1 MEQYQYKALDADHNT
16 VNGYLEASDPQAA
29 ASQLQERGLLVLRV
43 QRASGATGLSRPSW
57 LRSSPFSREEL
68 SRFTQQ
74 LATLLGADQPL
85 ERALGILI
93 RQPGKPAAR
102 QLIERIRDRV
112 KAGQTLS
119 AAMAVEQSSFTPLYL
134 SLVHAGEAAG
144 VLDQSL
150 GQLASYLE
158 RTQAIRTEVINALI
172 YPAFLVVGVLG
183 SLVLLLAYVVPQFV
197 PIFDGLGVP
206 VPLLTQLILDL
217 GQFLSSYGLHALA
230 LLLGL
235 AWTALSYMGRPANR
249 LKWHR
254 YLLRSPLAGGLL
266 KRLETARFART
277 LGTLLAQGVPLINAL
292 DISRQVANNLAMNAA
307 VANATVKVKD
317 GQRLS
322 TALETEQLLPD
333 LAIQMIEV
341 GEESGKLDGM
351 LLKVASIFD
360 EEAKRSID
368 RLLAALVPS
377 LTVVMAVLV
386 AVIMLAIMLPL
397 MSLTSNL

>member
-1 MEQYQYKALDADHNT
+1 MEQYRYKALDADNKT
-16 VNGYLEASDPQAA
+16 VSGNVQASDPQTAA
-29 ASQLQERGLLVLRV
+29 TQLQERGLLVLRI
-43 QRASGATGLSRPSW
+43 QRSSGASGLSRPLW
-57 LRSSPFSREEL
+57 LRQAHLSREEL

-85 ERALGILI
+85 ERALSILI

-102 QLIERIRDRV
+102 HLIERIRDRV

-119 AAMAVEQSSFTPLYL
+119 AAMAIEPQPFTALYL

-144 VLDQSL
+144 VLDETL

-158 RTQAIRTEVINALI
+158 RTQAIRAEVINALI

-206 VPLLTQLILDL
+206 VPVLTQLILDL
-217 GQFLSSYGLHALA
+217 GQFLATYGLHALA
-230 LLLGL
+230 MTLGL
-235 AWTALSYMGRPANR
+235 AWVILTYMGRPASR
-249 LKWHR
+249 LKWHH
-254 YLLRSPLAGGLL
+254 YLLRSRLTGPLL

-277 LGTLLAQGVPLINAL
+277 LGTLVTRGVPLINAL
-292 DISRQVANNLAMNAA
+292 DISRQVANNLAMGAA
-307 VANATVKVKD
+307 VENATAKVKD
-317 GQRLS
+317 GHRLS
-322 TALETEQLLPD
+322 TALDIEQLLPD

-341 GEESGKLDGM
+341 GEESGKLDVM

-377 LTVVMAVLV
+377 LTLVMAALV

-397 MSLTSNL
+397 MSLTSNI